1 MGTAGGVLIVLAAS
15 LLVVRSY
22 GWERARLYRE
32 KKKEKERDY
41 KNKDEPYR
49 A

>member
-1 MGTAGGVLIVLAAS
+1 MGNAGGVLIVLAAS

-22 GWERARLYRE
+22 GWESKVIKRE